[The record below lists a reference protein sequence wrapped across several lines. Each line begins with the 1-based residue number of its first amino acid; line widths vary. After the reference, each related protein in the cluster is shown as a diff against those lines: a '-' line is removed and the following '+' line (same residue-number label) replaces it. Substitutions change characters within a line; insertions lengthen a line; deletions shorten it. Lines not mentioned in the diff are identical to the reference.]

1 MPADMAAI
9 SFGPNIIIGSF
20 ALIANVSLCTSQAN
34 TVFNTQPN
42 REQSSIGL
50 GYPCDQK
57 CKKLSETTIAF
68 SNVKLLPRPS
78 RHEDIRSAWVHSEP
92 WRMHAG
98 APRHCRK
105 NAGEL
110 PRTAPASDL
119 PHRHAMANA
128 ECHAR
133 GADRQAQSRGGSHST
148 YPSVGGGARSI
159 ASSSC
164 EHRCCES
171 CDSRAR
177 CDDRSAA
184 PSTGRSPSCVQS
196 RSRSP
201 APSRARPCSER
212 TTRAWIHAT
221 RRRSDAF

>member
-1 MPADMAAI
+1 M
-9 SFGPNIIIGSF
+9 
-20 ALIANVSLCTSQAN
+20 
-34 TVFNTQPN
+34 
-42 REQSSIGL
+42 
-50 GYPCDQK
+50 GYPCEIK

-68 SNVKLLPRPS
+68 SNVKLLPRPT
-78 RHEDIRSAWVHSEP
+78 RHEDIQSAWVHPEP

-128 ECHAR
+128 ECHTR

-201 APSRARPCSER
+201 APSRARPCSETHGAGMDPR
-212 TTRAWIHAT
+212 HAPSVGRVLSSTRPSRSMRATGGSSGDMGRPHAG
-221 RRRSDAF
+221 RRSHRS